1 MKKENVKIID
11 LNLWDE
17 NPRFPEEYFRKTEKE
32 LIEYLFSKK
41 GESEKIIELAKS
53 IIDNFEL
60 TPWENLIIWD
70 SEKKKITLEGNRRL
84 MVYKILLNADLISDP
99 KIKKIFKDGKTKT
112 KISNDFS
119 VDCLVTDNR
128 ELCLRYV
135 ELKHLESGYKGWGS
149 PEKANFERRRGKNN
163 DSIILKTEIHKI
175 VRDLDIPIEIK
186 ERVLGHGFVT
196 TFDRLLLDQVAKDY
210 FKFEIKN
217 KKLFIKDAKF
227 QEKLGLIIW
236 NLIKK
241 KAYKEIFDEQKIG
254 EKDKLDSRTL
264 NKKENRKKYLESMD
278 SRSVKKAKE
287 EIANSIEEKE
297 NLFGEKTKKIQ
308 TGQGKIITNPKN
320 TGRNTLIPNNRSKC
334 SLKIDQDKINLIFRE
349 LREDLFLDKTINAVG
364 VLFRVFLESTIDYF
378 AEQEGFIFSKDIKL
392 KGKITKV
399 ADYLEDKHKV
409 DKERLKNIRKVA
421 TQNPSILSIQNFHDY
436 VHEIKVTPKPAD
448 LIFKWNELQEFF
460 EIIYNEILIH
470 KK

>member
-1 MKKENVKIID
+1 M
-11 LNLWDE
+11 
-17 NPRFPEEYFRKTEKE
+17 
-32 LIEYLFSKK
+32 
-41 GESEKIIELAKS
+41 
-53 IIDNFEL
+53 
-60 TPWENLIIWD
+60 IIWD
-70 SEKKKITLEGNRRL
+70 NKEKRVTLEGNRRL
-84 MVYKILLNADLISDP
+84 MVYKILLNPDLINDS
-99 KIKKIFKDGKTKT
+99 KIKKIFRDGKTKT
-112 KISNDFS
+112 KIPNNFS
-119 VDCLVTDNR
+119 VDCLVTDNQ
-128 ELCLRYV
+128 ELGLRYV

-149 PEKANFERRRGKNN
+149 SEKTNFERRRGKNN

-175 VRDLDIPIEIK
+175 VKDLDVPIEIK

-196 TFDRLLLDQVAKDY
+196 TFDRLLLDQVAKDH
-210 FKFEIKN
+210 FGFEVKN
-217 KKLFIKDAKF
+217 EKLFIKDAKF
-227 QEKLGLIIW
+227 QEKLKVIIW
-236 NLIKK
+236 NLINK
-241 KAYKEIFDEQKIG
+241 KAYEEIFDEQKVG

-264 NKKENRKKYLESMD
+264 NKKENRKKYLESVD
-278 SRSVKKAKE
+278 SKSIKKAKE
-287 EIANSIEEKE
+287 EIASSIEEKE

-308 TGQGKIITNPKN
+308 IGQGKILTNSKS
-320 TGRNTLIPNNRSKC
+320 TSRNTLIPNYKPKC
-334 SLKIDQDKINLIFRE
+334 SLKINQDKINLIFRE
-349 LREDLFLDKTINAVG
+349 LREDLFLDKTINAIG

-378 AEQEGFIFSKDIKL
+378 VEQEGLTFSKDTKL

-399 ADYLEDKHKV
+399 ADCLENNHRI